1 ALYGID
7 KLGLLPD
14 DEKTLKNVVKRPYG
28 FILSTGPTGSG
39 KSTTLYAILNFINS
53 PEKNIITIE
62 DPVEYTIDGLAQTQV
77 NPKAGLTFDSG
88 LRAILRQDP
97 DIIMVGEIRDK
108 ETATIAIH
116 SALTGHVVLSSLHT
130 NDAAGAV
137 TRLIEMGIEPFL
149 AASAVSCVIGQRL
162 LRKICGECKEQYN
175 PSPAVIKSLN
185 IPDDAVLYRGKGCPS
200 CKYTGYKGRTG
211 VFEVLVIDDSVKDLV
226 ISKASS
232 DMIKKAAVENGMTV
246 MHEDAITKV
255 LLGITTLEE
264 ALDVTRIE

>member
-1 ALYGID
+1 
-7 KLGLLPD
+7 
-14 DEKTLKNVVKRPYG
+14 
-28 FILSTGPTGSG
+28 
-39 KSTTLYAILNFINS
+39 
-53 PEKNIITIE
+53 
-62 DPVEYTIDGLAQTQV
+62 
-77 NPKAGLTFDSG
+77 
-88 LRAILRQDP
+88 
-97 DIIMVGEIRDK
+97 MCIRD
-108 ETATIAIH
+108 
-116 SALTGHVVLSSLHT
+116 S
-130 NDAAGAV
+130 
-137 TRLIEMGIEPFL
+137 
-149 AASAVSCVIGQRL
+149 
-162 LRKICGECKEQYN
+162 
-175 PSPAVIKSLN
+175 N